1 MEGQSS
7 KEANVVP
14 SNESKDVR
22 SKISSDQL
30 QNIKAQILLQMKSPL
45 MIIDDEKDAD
55 QPAYTLAYQRK
66 AQTADARINEQNF
79 DSLEKEVEFIDHYF
93 ISDEWDKS
101 RTRDNTILEI
111 VSQYGDLKN
120 AQDRSNEKLFKKQ
133 RSLPEP

>member
-30 QNIKAQILLQMKSPL
+30 QKIKAQILLQMKSPL

-66 AQTADARINEQNF
+66 A
-79 DSLEKEVEFIDHYF
+79 
-93 ISDEWDKS
+93 
-101 RTRDNTILEI
+101 
-111 VSQYGDLKN
+111 
-120 AQDRSNEKLFKKQ
+120 
-133 RSLPEP
+133 